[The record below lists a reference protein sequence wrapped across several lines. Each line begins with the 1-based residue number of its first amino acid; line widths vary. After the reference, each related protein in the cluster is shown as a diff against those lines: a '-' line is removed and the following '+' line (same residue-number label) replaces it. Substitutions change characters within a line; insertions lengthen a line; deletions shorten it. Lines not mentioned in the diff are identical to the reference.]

1 MLLVRALTIEGTLR
15 DRAHS
20 RAFAIEDGDLRLEL
34 SRHFRATLLN
44 NLAFLIGGSQDPTLH
59 SPSLHALVYGPVHA
73 GFSPKTTAFLR
84 LS

>member
-20 RAFAIEDGDLRLEL
+20 RAFAIEDSDPRLEL

-73 GFSPKTTAFLR
+73 GFSPNTTAFLR